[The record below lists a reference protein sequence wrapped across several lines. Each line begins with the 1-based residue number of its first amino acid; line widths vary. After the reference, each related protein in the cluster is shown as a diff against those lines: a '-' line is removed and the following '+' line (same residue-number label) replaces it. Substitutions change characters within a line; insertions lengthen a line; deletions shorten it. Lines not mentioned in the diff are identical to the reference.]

1 MQLWRKRDSQMLLDI
16 KALSWA
22 TVDCLFSFGA
32 FCVYSSEKR
41 NVVENFLL

>member
-1 MQLWRKRDSQMLLDI
+1 MEEDSQMLLDI

-32 FCVYSSEKR
+32 FHVYSKEKR
-41 NVVENFLL
+41 NVVDNFLL